1 MRYSDSHRRCSWRDV
16 VDLKD
21 LEIVVAGSISN
32 LGPGFDTLAVAVE
45 LYLRLRIL
53 EVRPDS
59 PDTLESVFPAGPP
72 SGGNRIEVAWKLA
85 RERFRAP
92 APGLRIEV
100 TSDIPVT
107 AGLGSSAAAAVAGL
121 QLYAA
126 VTAPRNPDDLLAL
139 ACELE
144 GHPDNA
150 AAALLGGMTVSCVR
164 DDGRVIARSWRPPST
179 LRFVVATPVETLETS
194 RSRRALPKQI
204 ALSDAVFN
212 VQRAVLLV
220 RALDSGKFEDL
231 REALRDR
238 LHQPARAPLVPALTE
253 ALAIDH
259 PAVLGVC
266 LSGAGS
272 SVVALATAEGA
283 ADAAMVLSEV
293 YRRLGI
299 QHTIRTLRAHEPA
312 SVLHQTI

>member
-1 MRYSDSHRRCSWRDV
+1 MV
-16 VDLKD
+16 NQ
-21 LEIVVAGSISN
+21 EIVVSGSISN

-45 LYLRLRIL
+45 LYLRIRIL
-53 EVRPDS
+53 DVRHDA
-59 PDTLESVFPAGPP
+59 PDTLETVFPAGAPA
-72 SGGNRIEVAWKLA
+72 GGNRIEVAWRMA
-85 RERFRAP
+85 RTRVGTP

-100 TSDIPVT
+100 TSEIPIT

-126 VTAPRNPDDLLAL
+126 VTGPCRVAEMLSMAS
-139 ACELE
+139 ELE

-150 AAALLGGMTVSCVR
+150 AAAILGGMTVSCTR
-164 DDGRVIARSWRPPST
+164 DDGRIIARSWPAPRN
-179 LRFVVATPVETLETS
+179 LRFVVATPEATLETA
-194 RSRRALPKQI
+194 RSRRALPERV

-212 VQRAVLLV
+212 LQRAVLLV
-220 RALDSGKFEDL
+220 RSLDSGHFEDL

-238 LHQPARAPLVPALTE
+238 LHQPARAPLVPGLAE

-272 SVVALATAEGA
+272 SVVAFATAECA
-283 ADAAMVLSEV
+283 SDAAAVLSDV
-293 YRRLGI
+293 YRKLGMTP
-299 QHTIRTLRAHEPA
+299 TIRTLRAHEPVA
-312 SVLHQTI
+312 AMTLPQTI